1 MLKICFFVSI
11 SLSPFPPPISTV
23 ESSIGRAPLQE
34 DSYGENSAKIYS
46 TYEPSS
52 QVKYSPDKY
61 LIAEKIQSAL
71 RQPPA
76 YAQVCNQII
85 LLLLF
90 IYIYF

>member
-1 MLKICFFVSI
+1 M
-11 SLSPFPPPISTV
+11 

-61 LIAEKIQSAL
+61 LIAEKIQSAI
-71 RQPPA
+71 RQQPA

-85 LLLLF
+85 QLLF
-90 IYIYF
+90 IYIYFQTMRNSFFLHRSNNLLKISSS